1 MRVRSFFLFFLE
13 TGVKRACADV
23 TLKIVDDDDISGF
36 LLWSRE
42 SNILS
47 LSEVGSTRP

>member
-1 MRVRSFFLFFLE
+1 M
-13 TGVKRACADV
+13 KRACADV

-47 LSEVGSTRP
+47 LSEVGSTRPQSSLCYNMKYGVE